1 MKNIIKTTALL
12 LCSIALFTAC
22 DDDRD
27 NNPTIQTPTT
37 FVLNEPS
44 YAKANVDLA
53 TSEKLSFSWSQP
65 DYGFPALASYQIQV
79 SPTNQWTKDIQAG
92 EKDAAD
98 QPVGDYKTFDAE
110 YSLVKGDVEAKEV
123 AKALQEICH
132 YPEDGVPAKQNLY
145 VRVRS
150 AYAGDTIYSN
160 AVQINVL
167 PYYVELK
174 DAAIDVWY
182 LIGGCVGDG
191 NWSNG
196 PEDVGPSMLP
206 LYTEAG
212 QEYSKSTGVGTLTYT
227 GYFPAGGD
235 FKIVHYADN
244 WQDTKD
250 VICAGMAFRDGGDD
264 PGNVVVSEAGYY
276 KITLDPVKRTCTMEK
291 VDDQTPNAFAS
302 MFISGDFN
310 SWATDVAMKP
320 VSTYEGAVNHDWY
333 FDLDATSG
341 ATTAKFLADPDWKNN
356 WGDTG
361 FPYGYGTS
369 NGANIPVKAGKYR
382 VFFND
387 LTGQYHFIETA
398 E

>member
-12 LCSIALFTAC
+12 LCSIAFFTAC

-92 EKDAAD
+92 EMDAAD

-182 LIGGCVGDG
+182 L
-191 NWSNG
+191 
-196 PEDVGPSMLP
+196 
-206 LYTEAG
+206 
-212 QEYSKSTGVGTLTYT
+212 
-227 GYFPAGGD
+227 
-235 FKIVHYADN
+235 
-244 WQDTKD
+244 
-250 VICAGMAFRDGGDD
+250 MA
-264 PGNVVVSEAGYY
+264 VV
-276 KITLDPVKRTCTMEK
+276 
-291 VDDQTPNAFAS
+291 
-302 MFISGDFN
+302 
-310 SWATDVAMKP
+310 
-320 VSTYEGAVNHDWY
+320 
-333 FDLDATSG
+333 
-341 ATTAKFLADPDWKNN
+341 
-356 WGDTG
+356 
-361 FPYGYGTS
+361 
-369 NGANIPVKAGKYR
+369 
-382 VFFND
+382 
-387 LTGQYHFIETA
+387 
-398 E
+398 